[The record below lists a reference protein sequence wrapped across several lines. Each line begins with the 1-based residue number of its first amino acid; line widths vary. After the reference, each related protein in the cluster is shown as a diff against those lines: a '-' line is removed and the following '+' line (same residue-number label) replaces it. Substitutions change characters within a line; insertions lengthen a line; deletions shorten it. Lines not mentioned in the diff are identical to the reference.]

1 MPLAVPAAFSK
12 PEGAELGLPRG
23 AEPGVPKGPEPGL
36 EDAPL
41 LSVLLN
47 VWSAMIARS
56 VGILLR
62 VILRFKSGGDGAFR
76 YAPDPLSDVLR
87 GIAQCVRR
95 EALRFGL
102 PDRLVIGVPDSLRSR
117 RLSTFLDRIA
127 RRADQSVLDL
137 GARKRPRDQTADQ
150 QADTSDHQRIL
161 FDGFEH
167 GLAGA
172 LGEIRRGI
180 ARRLHGI

>member
-41 LSVLLN
+41 FSVLLN
-47 VWSAMIARS
+47 VWSAMVARS

-62 VILRFKSGGDGAFR
+62 IILRFKSGGDGAFR
-76 YAPDPLSDVLR
+76 NAPHPLSDVLR
-87 GIAQCVRR
+87 GIAQSVGR

-102 PDRLVIGVPDSLRSR
+102 PDRLVIDVTGDIFCRVDSLRSG
-117 RLSTFLDRIA
+117 RLSTFLYRIV
-127 RRADQSVLDL
+127 RSADQSVLD
-137 GARKRPRDQTADQ
+137 
-150 QADTSDHQRIL
+150 I
-161 FDGFEH
+161 
-167 GLAGA
+167 
-172 LGEIRRGI
+172 
-180 ARRLHGI
+180 